1 LELARR
7 KSSKRVTF
15 YEKRVVLMERYDID
29 RAYPRMI
36 RRRTLTSQVIDYVLG
51 MIKSGQAKPGDR
63 LPTEAELTA
72 SLGVS
77 RTCVREAMKSL
88 ESLRLI
94 TVRPKVGAVVLEPS
108 PTALFNAEH
117 LSTEAFRQQTNVLI
131 EFRRILEIGLAPL
144 AAEKATMQDLESM
157 QAAMDE
163 HRVAIATNRSA
174 YTADM
179 AFHKALARASKN
191 PIAMMVL
198 DLISEPLLEQR
209 KMTNRVP
216 HAAEDGLRDH
226 ARIYR
231 AVKDRNPERAREI
244 MREHMNTAEHYW
256 RIAEG
261 SNPDTVASTPQIEKR
276 LRSAAKRM
284 ARGTKAAS
292 TA

>member
-1 LELARR
+1 
-7 KSSKRVTF
+7 
-15 YEKRVVLMERYDID
+15 
-29 RAYPRMI
+29 MI
-36 RRRTLTSQVIDYVLG
+36 RRRTLTSQVIDHVLG
-51 MIKSGQAKPGDR
+51 MIKSGEAKPGDK
-63 LPTEAELTA
+63 LPTEVELTT

-94 TVRPKVGAVVLEPS
+94 AVRPKVGAVVLEPS

-144 AAEKATMQDLESM
+144 AAEKATPEDL
-157 QAAMDE
+157 AAMKSAMDD
-163 HRVAIATNRSA
+163 HKKAIETDRSA

-191 PIAMMVL
+191 PFAMMVL
-198 DLISEPLLEQR
+198 DMISEPLLEQR
-209 KMTNRVP
+209 KETNHVP

-226 ARIYR
+226 LRIFR
-231 AVKDRNPERAREI
+231 AIKDKSPDRARER

-256 RIAEG
+256 RIAEA
-261 SNPDTVASTPQIEKR
+261 SKTESDQDELRAETV
-276 LRSAAKRM
+276 LRSPRKKIAAQGLTS
-284 ARGTKAAS
+284 ARA
-292 TA
+292 